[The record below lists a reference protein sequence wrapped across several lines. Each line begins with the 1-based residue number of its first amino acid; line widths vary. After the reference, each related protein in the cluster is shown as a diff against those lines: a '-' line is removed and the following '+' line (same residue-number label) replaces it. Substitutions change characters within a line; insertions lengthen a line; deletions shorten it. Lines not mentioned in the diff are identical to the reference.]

1 MRRHLTTHTAA
12 AGAASKARRQL
23 IRSLLSSGLLSSPP
37 SASSSSSSSSSS
49 SPSATTAP
57 SASSSQPLT
66 TLPEAHSRNLPDVWF
81 DATFPLQMDSLGG
94 GPSTQP
100 GGKPPDERTVK
111 LGKTLRILQERLP
124 TLLQS
129 PLPSEILAPT
139 ISLHLF
145 PSTHPHLPV
154 VSGRVAYIAALWTS
168 PIAWNRVPLI
178 GNVKLEI
185 LSERMTKEPLLL
197 HCAAA
202 RRAGAG
208 DEQLVVRWRT
218 IGKGG
223 MSLPPSI
230 GSSASG
236 DGSAAPVGTSQAVG
250 DPKEFTGLFI
260 FEFDGEGR
268 VLSHTIEH
276 VAEGGDWT
284 RSVGARF
291 VGLTDWLLGGI
302 KGGGQGDGTPLPA
315 FEMQDP
321 RKLR

>member
-1 MRRHLTTHTAA
+1 M
-12 AGAASKARRQL
+12 
-23 IRSLLSSGLLSSPP
+23 
-37 SASSSSSSSSSS
+37 
-49 SPSATTAP
+49 
-57 SASSSQPLT
+57 PL
-66 TLPEAHSRNLPDVWF
+66 V
-81 DATFPLQMDSLGG
+81 
-94 GPSTQP
+94 
-100 GGKPPDERTVK
+100 
-111 LGKTLRILQERLP
+111 
-124 TLLQS
+124 
-129 PLPSEILAPT
+129 
-139 ISLHLF
+139 
-145 PSTHPHLPV
+145 
-154 VSGRVAYIAALWTS
+154 
-168 PIAWNRVPLI
+168 

-197 HCAAA
+197 HSAAA

-223 MSLPPSI
+223 GMSLPPQANAD
-230 GSSASG
+230 GSSG
-236 DGSAAPVGTSQAVG
+236 RKAPVGTSQAVG

-276 VAEGGDWT
+276 VAEGGDWE

-302 KGGGQGDGTPLPA
+302 KGGGSGENTPLPA

-321 RKLR
+321 RKMR